1 MTLKH
6 TVGILL
12 EYIIISYNTDRS
24 QVITQTQLLPSYL
37 KPKIMK
43 TIIVPIDFS
52 PVSINALNFAADMA
66 LAIDASI
73 LMLNVYNIPVSYSDV
88 PIALISVDELR
99 KSSETRLEEF
109 KKKIIHIT
117 SGKVKVNTEARMGNI
132 VDELEEL
139 CTHIQPFAVVMG
151 AKGKTGIEKVVF
163 GSTTLTAIRH
173 LTWPVIC
180 VPPGKEYGKG
190 IKKIGFACD
199 FREVVE
205 NTPVQFIKQMVK
217 EFNAELH
224 ILNVD
229 NNEKHFRPETP
240 QQSFL
245 LHNLLEDIKP
255 HYHFINN
262 ADTEDGINEFAE
274 TNNLD
279 LVIAVPK
286 KHNLLEGIFKPSST
300 RQLVFQSHIPVMC
313 VHK

>member
-1 MTLKH
+1 
-6 TVGILL
+6 
-12 EYIIISYNTDRS
+12 
-24 QVITQTQLLPSYL
+24 
-37 KPKIMK
+37 MK
-43 TIIVPIDFS
+43 TIIVPTDFS
-52 PVSINALNFAADMA
+52 PISINAANFAADMA
-66 LAIDASI
+66 IAINANI
-73 LMLNVYNIPVSYSDV
+73 LLLNVYNITVGYSAEV
-88 PIALISVDELR
+88 PLMLISADEL
-99 KSSETRLEEF
+99 KQTSVSQLEEL
-109 KKKIIHIT
+109 KAKILHAN
-117 SGKVKVNTEARMGNI
+117 SGKIEVTTEARMGNI

-139 CTHIQPFAVVMG
+139 CTTIQPFAVVMG

-199 FREVVE
+199 FMEVIE
-205 NTPVQFIKQMVK
+205 TTPVQFIKQMVK

-229 NNEKHFRPETP
+229 NKEKHFRPETP
-240 QQSFL
+240 HQSFL

-255 HYHFINN
+255 NYHFINN
-262 ADTEDGINEFAE
+262 ADVEDGINEFAE

-286 KHNLLEGIFKPSST
+286 KHKLLEGIFKPSST
-300 RQLVFQSHIPVMC
+300 RQLVFQSHVPVMC
-313 VHK
+313 VHE